1 MPVWFLLSGALLV
14 FLAIGGTMLRR
25 LPLTV
30 AMVCLGAGMLLGPGG
45 AGLWHL
51 GFPANSGLLE
61 HITEV
66 AVVISLFTVGLKL
79 RVPLNRQRW
88 QVPLRL
94 ATVSMI
100 ITVALVTVVGVWL
113 LGLPLGAAVLLGGI
127 LAPTDP
133 VLASDVQ
140 VRTPGEPDRLRF
152 SLSAEGGL
160 NDGTAFPFVLLG
172 LGLLGAGELGPG
184 LWRWV
189 AVDVLWA
196 VGAGLGV
203 GSALGTA
210 VGRLV
215 LHLRKEHHEGLGA
228 EEYLALGLIAL
239 AYGAA
244 VMVSAY
250 GFLAVFAAGVAF
262 RQVES
267 RESGSQDATWMG
279 RPRDEREEEVL
290 QTDPEHAPK
299 QLAQSVLSFNEQLDR
314 LGEVAVVLLV
324 GGLLPSMEL
333 SLGSGAVVAI
343 LVLIIRP
350 VSTFIGLAGSGTTG
364 TQRRL
369 IAWFGIRGIGSIY
382 YLAYAVNH
390 GVPAGLAGQL
400 GGITLLAVAAS
411 IVVHGVSATPLMRR
425 YARVNGAR

>member
-1 MPVWFLLSGALLV
+1 
-14 FLAIGGTMLRR
+14 
-25 LPLTV
+25 
-30 AMVCLGAGMLLGPGG
+30 MV
-45 AGLWHL
+45 
-51 GFPANSGLLE
+51 
-61 HITEV
+61 
-66 AVVISLFTVGLKL
+66 
-79 RVPLNRQRW
+79 
-88 QVPLRL
+88 
-94 ATVSMI
+94 
-100 ITVALVTVVGVWL
+100 ITVALVTAVGVWL

-140 VRTPGEPDRLRF
+140 VRTPGEPERLRF

-172 LGLLGAGELGPG
+172 LGLLGAGDLGPG

-196 VGAGLGV
+196 VAAGLVV

-215 LHLRKEHHEGLGA
+215 LHLRREHHEGLGA

-262 RQVES
+262 RRVES
-267 RESGSQDATWMG
+267 RESGSQEATWVG
-279 RPRDEREEEVL
+279 RPRDEREAEAL
-290 QTDPEHAPK
+290 QTHPEHAPK

-314 LGEVAVVLLV
+314 WAEVAVVLLV
-324 GGLLPSMEL
+324 GGLLPAAEL
-333 SLGSGAVVAI
+333 SLAAGAVVAI
-343 LVLIIRP
+343 LLLVIRP
-350 VSTFIGLAGSGTTG
+350 LSIFVGLAGRGTTG
-364 TQRRL
+364 VQRRL

-382 YLAYAVNH
+382 YLAYAANH
-390 GVPAGLAGQL
+390 GLPAGMVGQL

-411 IVVHGVSATPLMRR
+411 IAVHGVSATPLMRR
-425 YARVNGAR
+425 YARVNTAR